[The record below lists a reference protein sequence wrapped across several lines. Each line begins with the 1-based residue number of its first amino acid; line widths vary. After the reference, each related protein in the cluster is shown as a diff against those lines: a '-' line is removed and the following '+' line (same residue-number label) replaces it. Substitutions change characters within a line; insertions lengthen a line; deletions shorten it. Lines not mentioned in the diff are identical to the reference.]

1 MNLILTFLCGSAA
14 GTFALLFMQACNGG
28 ARRMREADLLASLIE
43 LRRLHGNGLAM
54 ITVPLEEYKAML
66 ARADTAI
73 AYSTEALS

>member
-14 GTFALLFMQACNGG
+14 GTLALLFMQACNGG
-28 ARRMREADLLASLIE
+28 ARRMRETDLLASLIE
-43 LRRLHGNGLAM
+43 LRRLHGNGSV

-73 AYSTEALS
+73 AYSTEAMS